1 MYGKAYLCKAEVIAG
16 LQAWANRGNG
26 DRVNICVAKIFKN

>member
-16 LQAWANRGNG
+16 LSYGQTAASGE
-26 DRVNICVAKIFKN
+26 RVNICVAKIFKN